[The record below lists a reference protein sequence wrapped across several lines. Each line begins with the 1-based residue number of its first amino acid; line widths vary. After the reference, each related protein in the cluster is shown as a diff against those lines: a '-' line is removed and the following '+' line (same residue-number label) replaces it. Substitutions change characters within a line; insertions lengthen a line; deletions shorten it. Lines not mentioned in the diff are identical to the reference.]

1 MSNCLQPHGL
11 YSPSNPSGQN
21 TGMGS
26 CSLLQG
32 IFPTQ
37 GSNPGFP
44 HCRQIL
50 YQLSHQGRETLRYSS
65 VQVSR
70 SVMSNSVI
78 PWTAARQ
85 PSLSI
90 TNSWSFLKLMSI
102 KPVILFNHLIL
113 FLFPSS
119 IFPSISVFSI
129 ESVLRIR
136 WPKYWSFSFSI
147 SPSDE
152 YSGLISL
159 RMK

>member
-11 YSPSNPSGQN
+11 YSPSNPSAQN

-70 SVMSNSVI
+70 SVVSNSF
-78 PWTAARQ
+78 Q
-85 PSLSI
+85 PHGLHSPRNSPGQKTGVGCFSL
-90 TNSWSFLKLMSI
+90 LQG
-102 KPVILFNHLIL
+102 
-113 FLFPSS
+113 
-119 IFPSISVFSI
+119 IFPNQGSNLGLLYGRQILYQLSHQGSPTGST
-129 ESVLRIR
+129 ES
-136 WPKYWSFSFSI
+136 
-147 SPSDE
+147 
-152 YSGLISL
+152 
-159 RMK
+159 

>member
-1 MSNCLQPHGL
+1 MSNSLQPHGL
-11 YSPSNPSGQN
+11 YSPSTPPGQN

-50 YQLSHQGRETLRYSS
+50 YQMSHQGREALRYSS

-70 SVMSNSVI
+70 SVVSNSVI

-90 TNSWSFLKLMSI
+90 TNSWSLLKLMSI
-102 KPVILFNHLIL
+102 KPVIPFNHLIL

-119 IFPSISVFSI
+119 IFPSISVLSI

-136 WPKYWSFSFSI
+136 WPKY
-147 SPSDE
+147 
-152 YSGLISL
+152 
-159 RMK
+159 